1 MPSIVLSDTASR
13 ALRALGHPVHVA
25 IVVLL
30 SALERPYLVLDRWAL
45 VLDPDL
51 LLSDRHRV
59 LLTLPPPPVVTR
71 NTTTAIGLSV
81 SVSFRPLTAAAR
93 RSGWIEDLC

>member
-1 MPSIVLSDTASR
+1 MASIVCSDAASR
-13 ALRALGHPVHVA
+13 ALRALGHPVHAA
-25 IVVLL
+25 IVVLF
-30 SALERPYLVLDRWAL
+30 SVLEHPYLVLDRWAL

-59 LLTLPPPPVVTR
+59 LLALPPPPVATR

-81 SVSFRPLTAAAR
+81 SFRPLPAAAR